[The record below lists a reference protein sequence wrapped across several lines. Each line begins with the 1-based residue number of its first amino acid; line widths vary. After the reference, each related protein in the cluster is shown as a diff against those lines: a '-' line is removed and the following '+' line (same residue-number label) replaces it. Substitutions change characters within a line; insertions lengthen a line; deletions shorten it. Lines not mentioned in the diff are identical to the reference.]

1 MRQAPPFTQERSFGR
16 GVGGMLVLLAM
27 YEAWRGRMT
36 LAPIAGACGL
46 LLLVLSAAAPALLAW
61 PSRAWWALARVLAW
75 INTRVLLTAF
85 FMLVLTPIGFVL
97 RLLGRDPLD
106 RRRTGSTWSPFAGR
120 RDPRH
125 YERMF

>member
-1 MRQAPPFTQERSFGR
+1 MRPAIPLAQERSFGR
-16 GVGGMLVLLAM
+16 GVGGMLVLLAA

-36 LAPIAGACGL
+36 LAPVVGAAGL
-46 LLLVLSAAAPALLAW
+46 LLLVLSAAAPALLTW

-75 INTRVLLTAF
+75 INTRLLLTAF
-85 FMLVLTPIGFVL
+85 FVVVLTPIGLVL
-97 RLLGRDPLD
+97 RMLGRDPLQ
-106 RRRTGSTWSPFAGR
+106 RRATGSSWSPFAGR